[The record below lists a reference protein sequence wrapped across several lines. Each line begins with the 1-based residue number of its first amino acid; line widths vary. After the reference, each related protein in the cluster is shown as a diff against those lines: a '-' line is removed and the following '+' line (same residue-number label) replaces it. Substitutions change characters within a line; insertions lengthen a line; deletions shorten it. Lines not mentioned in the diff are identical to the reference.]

1 MVIVF
6 CVHHENPFPTPTS
19 VSHSHC
25 CRRNKPGDK
34 DHGLSV
40 MEEQLKHQE
49 NHVPDFLCLCRI
61 YKDKFVESDYTD
73 NECRGKAIHW

>member
-1 MVIVF
+1 MIIVY
-6 CVHHENPFPTPTS
+6 CVHHENPFPTS

-40 MEEQLKHQE
+40 MKEQLKHQE
-49 NHVPDFLCLCRI
+49 NHVPDFLCLCGRI
-61 YKDKFVESDYTD
+61 YKDKSVESDYTD
-73 NECRGKAIHW
+73 NECRDKDIHW